1 MKNKHSRRTFRLRQ
15 DDMLQQLRNE
25 IISGKRAKGDF
36 LPSEKLLSEQFGLS
50 NKTVR
55 SVLDVLVEE
64 KLIEKK
70 PRVGNIVV
78 NQMDQKIIT
87 LKLGHHGS
95 TLQEAELSEL
105 LAAFHRE
112 YPYIQVQD
120 VTLPSNSPDVLKP
133 YMEYGMIDVMTLNDS
148 EFQDFVE
155 TGSADYLAPLELKPE
170 MYPFLTKAFTVNE
183 QLLAQP
189 FLFSPAVLCYNRE
202 HFTEKGLLEPDSS
215 WSWDE
220 LFETADRLAVENER
234 IGFHFSVSQRNR
246 LAAFLL
252 QNEAVF
258 EKDTSGRVKLC
269 GTKMMEG
276 LRIYKDIITNRMT
289 TLMSKQDANFQAEE
303 LFAQGK
309 VSMIITTYLSLN
321 RIRESN
327 IHYEVAQ
334 LPHLKNPVTHL
345 IAIGLAVNKRSPQL
359 DAARLLVH
367 YLTSYNSQVM
377 IRQKTLSL
385 PSLRIAAEWTGKE
398 SSYRPSRFMMYRE
411 IIPTFRYNR
420 ELGLTE
426 SQWNTFINEVF
437 MYWSGLE
444 TEQLFC
450 SRLEGL
456 LSIGTVD

>member
-1 MKNKHSRRTFRLRQ
+1 MKNKHSRKTFRLRQ
-15 DDMLQQLRNE
+15 DVMLQQLRNE
-25 IISGKRAKGDF
+25 IISGKRAIGDF
-36 LPSEKLLSEQFGLS
+36 LPSEKMLSEQFGLS

-55 SVLDVLVEE
+55 NVLDVLVDE

-70 PRVGNIVV
+70 PRVGNLVV
-78 NQMDQKIIT
+78 NLTDQKIIT

-95 TLQEAELSEL
+95 TVQEARLREL
-105 LAAFHRE
+105 LAAFHSD

-120 VTLPSNSPDVLKP
+120 VMLPSNSPDVLKP

-148 EFQDFVE
+148 EFQEFAE
-155 TGSADYLAPLELKPE
+155 TRSEDYLAPLEINPE
-170 MYPFLTKAFTVNE
+170 MYPFLSKAFMVNG

-220 LFETADRLAVENER
+220 LFEMADKLAVENER
-234 IGFHFSVSQRNR
+234 MGFYFSVSQRNR

-252 QNEAVF
+252 QNGAVF
-258 EKDTSGRVKLC
+258 EKDSKEKVNLC

-276 LRIYKDIITNRMT
+276 IRIYKDIISNRMT
-289 TLMSKQDANFQAEE
+289 TLLSKQNTNFQAEE

-321 RIRESN
+321 RIQESD
-327 IHYEVAQ
+327 IHYEIAQ
-334 LPHLKNPVTHL
+334 LPHLKIPTTHL
-345 IAIGLAVNKRSPQL
+345 IAIGLAVNKQSPQL
-359 DAARLLVH
+359 EAARLLVH
-367 YLTSYNSQVM
+367 YLTSYQSQVM

-385 PSLRIAAEWTGKE
+385 PGLKTAAEWSGTENG
-398 SSYRPSRFMMYRE
+398 YRPSRFTMYRE

-426 SQWNTFINEVF
+426 SQWKTFINEVF

-444 TEQLFC
+444 TEQVFC

-456 LSIGTVD
+456 LSIGTVE